1 MNVTVL
7 HRISS
12 FTGSMTFGDGTT
24 LNFINGQA
32 GPLELSY
39 GDIAAL
45 DYMGSG
51 YRIITSDSPSPVY
64 DSSADAV
71 TAAIIGAPGSQTTA
85 ALRAAFALS
94 DTLNLRRL
102 NDLAA
107 SDRQRSAAAARTVY
121 EDTTVFT
128 ESWANL
134 TAWAGGTGLQ
144 VSAGAVYSNGGGGS
158 TAGATRAWALG
169 TTGTGR
175 AVLVVNHASAA
186 GSGGLVV
193 GVSSDTAGSPPA
205 AGAVNSKGL
214 YFHPA
219 AVIQSMDS
227 GTATNLAV
235 GVNPTSGTYI
245 VTITADA
252 RYLSVVAVKSDGS
265 AEYRTRFARGSF
277 NIQCLY
283 IFNSDSRNL
292 TGDSVGALGARTGIG
307 TITPRTGIEG
317 TARTVQWTTLPSSVS
332 CRIALPPTYDSRKP
346 APLAIC
352 FHGNGSDE
360 THFADNANGL
370 AVANALTAA
379 GFIVA
384 SAGAGSTWGAQ
395 AALDAYYALYQYVR
409 DTYAIGAT
417 VLYANS
423 MGSIEALL
431 SLAER
436 RIPSVAA
443 YAATSPTANLASVY
457 TDGSASAVS
466 EALALGAGEF
476 TTTINTAYGIT
487 GTAPNDYATLTA
499 GHDPLLKAGSAF
511 RGVPVKMYAATDD
524 YQVLK
529 DKNADPL
536 LALVAPFSP
545 DATVTAMTGGH
556 STAQIA
562 SNATAIATWL
572 AGYVAA

>member
-1 MNVTVL
+1 MARLPQPGGDDGQWGQILNDFL
-7 HRISS
+7 SQAHASDGSLKPISY
-12 FTGSMTFGDGTT
+12 TDLANKPT
-24 LNFINGQA
+24 IPA
-32 GPLELSY
+32 
-39 GDIAAL
+39 
-45 DYMGSG
+45 
-51 YRIITSDSPSPVY
+51 
-64 DSSADAV
+64 
-71 TAAIIGAPGSQTTA
+71 TAADVGAVSTTGLDAATA
-85 ALRAAFALS
+85 ALVGSGSASTATALKTAFAPIA

-107 SDRQRSAAAARTVY
+107 SDRSKSVASARTVY
-121 EDTTVFT
+121 EDTGVFT

-144 VSAGAVYSNGGGGS
+144 VSGGALYSNSGSGS
-158 TAGATRAWALG
+158 TAGATLAWALG

-175 AVLVVNHASAA
+175 AVFVINHVSGA
-186 GSGGLVV
+186 GSGGMIV
-193 GVSSDTAGSPPA
+193 GVSSDTAGSAPA
-205 AGAVNSKGL
+205 AGAANAKGL
-214 YFHPA
+214 YLHPSSP
-219 AVIQSMDS
+219 IQSMDS
-227 GTATNLAV
+227 GTATNLSV
-235 GVNPTSGTYI
+235 GVNPANGTYI
-245 VTITADA
+245 VTVTADA

-292 TGDSVGALGARTGIG
+292 TGDNIGALGARTGIG
-307 TITPRTGIEG
+307 TITPRTGVEG
-317 TARTVQWTTLPSSVS
+317 TARTVHWSTLPSGIS

-360 THFADNANGL
+360 NHFADNANGL

-395 AALDAYYALYQYVR
+395 SALDAYYALYQYVR
-409 DTYAIGAT
+409 DNYAIGAT
-417 VLYANS
+417 VFYANS

-436 RIPSVAA
+436 RIPSIAA

-457 TDGSASAVS
+457 VDGSATASS
-466 EALALGAGEF
+466 EAQALGQGEF
-476 TTTINTAYGIT
+476 TTIINTAYGIT
-487 GTAPNDYATLTA
+487 GTAPTDYATLTA
-499 GHDPLLKAGSAF
+499 GHDPLLKTGSAF

-536 LALVAPFSP
+536 IALIVPFSP
-545 DATVTAMTGGH
+545 DASVTAMTGGH
-556 STAQIA
+556 STPQIA
-562 SNATAIATWL
+562 TNATAIATWL
-572 AGYVAA
+572 AGYAAA